1 MNPAAYQCGPLLSL
15 LQDKLHCHVERLSAG
30 RFQLQEAERTV
41 RTQFGDEAAGRL
53 PKGNPAAALSLG
65 ALLGYLHET
74 QKTDLRHVDDLDYY
88 QQGQFMELDLT
99 ARRNLELTE
108 TLRSKEKKGSL
119 LWVLD
124 KTRTPMG
131 GRLLRSWLERPLL
144 SVTAIT
150 RRSAAV
156 GQLVDH
162 TMVREELAL
171 ALSGIGDMER
181 LVGRIVYGTAGG
193 RDVVAL
199 KNAMARLP
207 HVKELLSAFDRGRLG
222 ELAQLDTL
230 EDLTDLIGRTLCD
243 DPPFSVREGEFIREG
258 FDPEVDRLRGILHG
272 GKGIIASMEAA
283 EKKRKPASAP

>member
-1 MNPAAYQCGPLLSL
+1 MCDISTGKTHVTAFQGPDRAEHLLNELGRFSPAEAVVNPAAYQCGPLLSL

-131 GRLLRSWLERPLL
+131 GRLLRSSPAAAPPWASWWTTPWCG
-144 SVTAIT
+144 
-150 RRSAAV
+150 RSW
-156 GQLVDH
+156 
-162 TMVREELAL
+162 
-171 ALSGIGDMER
+171 
-181 LVGRIVYGTAGG
+181 
-193 RDVVAL
+193 
-199 KNAMARLP
+199 P
-207 HVKELLSAFDRGRLG
+207 WP
-222 ELAQLDTL
+222 
-230 EDLTDLIGRTLCD
+230 C
-243 DPPFSVREGEFIREG
+243 
-258 FDPEVDRLRGILHG
+258 
-272 GKGIIASMEAA
+272 
-283 EKKRKPASAP
+283 PASATWSGWWAALYTAPPGAGTW